1 MPPPPPVHRPPAL
14 CSWAPGSSGR
24 GALRETGRHA
34 RSKEG
39 ELGAHPGLART
50 GGVDR
55 VSKVLFL
62 KVRLLGVL
70 DWVEPCVAGGQS

>member
-1 MPPPPPVHRPPAL
+1 MPPTPGAQ
-14 CSWAPGSSGR
+14 APGSSGR
-24 GALRETGRHA
+24 GALRETRRHA
-34 RSKEG
+34 HRKEG
-39 ELGAHPGLART
+39 EFGAHPGVART
-50 GGVDR
+50 RGVDR